1 MKKILLFV
9 FTIISFWG
17 CSEKFDDSEI
27 WDKLNALENRVAAL
41 EQLCR
46 QTNTNLTSIQTIVEG
61 LQNNDYITN
70 IAPIMEG
77 DKVIGYTITFSKSGN
92 ITIYH
97 GKDGD
102 TPQIGVKQDTDG
114 VYYWTI
120 DGDWVLDANGNK
132 IKTSGTDGAT
142 PQLKI
147 ENDYW
152 YISYDN
158 GANWEKLG
166 EAKGEN
172 GDSIFSSITYD
183 DDYVYITLNDG
194 TTLVIPRNKSN
205 TSTITYTA
213 TSKVTPNEDAFD
225 ANIISNEWDSTTG
238 NGVITFDGTLSKIGE
253 FAFNDCRSLVSITIP
268 NGVTEIGGYAF
279 RYCRNLVEITLPN
292 SVNSVSYGAFED
304 CNSLTKFNSKF
315 ASQDGRCLIV
325 DGILTAFAPY
335 GITEYTIPD
344 VVVSLGNAV
353 FAACNELESL
363 TIPNSVASI
372 GQNALYSSGIK
383 KFNGKF
389 VSGDGCC
396 VIIDD
401 EIIRF
406 AVACEKTSYTIPDKV
421 TKIGYCA
428 FDGAKNIENITL
440 HNNVKT
446 IAYYAFRYCNLSE
459 VTIPESV
466 TNIGHQAFNYNNNL
480 LSIYCKPTTPPRGAP
495 TMFTSNSD
503 TKIYVPMNSAEAY
516 KVASYWEEYADAIVG
531 YNFD

>member
-1 MKKILLFV
+1 MKKLLLFV
-9 FTIISFWG
+9 FTLISFWG

-27 WDKLNALENRVAAL
+27 WDKLNSLENRVAAL

-46 QTNTNLTSIQTIVEG
+46 QTNTNLTSIQTIVES
-61 LQNNDYITN
+61 LQKNDYITN
-70 IAPIMEG
+70 IAPIMEC
-77 DKVIGYTITFSKSGN
+77 DKVIGYTITFSKSGA

-97 GKDGD
+97 GKDGH

-120 DGDWVLDANGNK
+120 DGNWLLDANGNK

-158 GANWEKLG
+158 GATWTKLDK
-166 EAKGEN
+166 AKGDD

-225 ANIISNEWDSTTG
+225 ADITSNEWDSTTG
-238 NGVITFDGTLSKIGE
+238 KGVITFDGTLSKIGT
-253 FAFNDCRSLVSITIP
+253 AFGYCKSLI
-268 NGVTEIGGYAF
+268 
-279 RYCRNLVEITLPN
+279 EITLPN
-292 SVNSVSYGAFED
+292 SVNSVSFGAFEG
-304 CNSLTKFNSKF
+304 CSNLTKFEGKF

-344 VVVSLGNAV
+344 GVISLGNAV
-353 FAACNELESL
+353 FYTCNELESL

-389 VSGDGCC
+389 ASEDGCC

-428 FDGAKNIENITL
+428 FDGAKNIESITL
-440 HNNVKT
+440 HNNVKS

-466 TNIGHQAFNYNNNL
+466 TSIGHQAFNYNNNL

-495 TMFTSNSD
+495 TMFTSNSAA
-503 TKIYVPMNSAEAY
+503 KIYVPMGSVETYKAEN
-516 KVASYWEEYADAIVG
+516 YWEEYADAIVG